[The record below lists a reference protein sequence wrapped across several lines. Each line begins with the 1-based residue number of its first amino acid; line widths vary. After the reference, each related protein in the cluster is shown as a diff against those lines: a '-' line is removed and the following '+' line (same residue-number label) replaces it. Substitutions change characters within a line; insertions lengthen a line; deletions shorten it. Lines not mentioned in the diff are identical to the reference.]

1 MCASERDDSA
11 CSSRNHSVTWRS
23 HRFGQNVC
31 PGLGSTFTE
40 GQARRHDAET
50 LWGCLCFRVNAFVAR
65 TASDLRDALFSLC
78 VQDIKLFV
86 GHDEELVGEWI
97 CRSPSETVCTSL
109 ALGHKD
115 ATLAHTRNSTR
126 KSHSALPSALADSGS
141 TQLHTLPGIPKGLLR
156 RIPLRLPPA
165 LRYEHLNI

>member
-50 LWGCLCFRVNAFVAR
+50 LWRCLCFRVNAFVAR

-115 ATLAHTRNSTR
+115 ATLAPTRKSTR
-126 KSHSALPSALADSGS
+126 KSHSALPSALADSSS
-141 TQLHTLPGIPKGLLR
+141 TQLHTLPGIPKGLLG
-156 RIPLRLPPA
+156 RIPLRLPPPSGM
-165 LRYEHLNI
+165 NI

>member
-1 MCASERDDSA
+1 MGASERDDSA

-31 PGLGSTFTE
+31 SGLGSTFTE

-86 GHDEELVGEWI
+86 
-97 CRSPSETVCTSL
+97 
-109 ALGHKD
+109 A
-115 ATLAHTRNSTR
+115 TRNLSASGFVGAPRRLCARRWNLATR
-126 KSHSALPSALADSGS
+126 TQRWPTRGIRRVSLIPHFLLLLLTLVLRSSIRSQASPRVSLTGFPSGCPPPSGM
-141 TQLHTLPGIPKGLLR
+141 
-156 RIPLRLPPA
+156 
-165 LRYEHLNI
+165 NI